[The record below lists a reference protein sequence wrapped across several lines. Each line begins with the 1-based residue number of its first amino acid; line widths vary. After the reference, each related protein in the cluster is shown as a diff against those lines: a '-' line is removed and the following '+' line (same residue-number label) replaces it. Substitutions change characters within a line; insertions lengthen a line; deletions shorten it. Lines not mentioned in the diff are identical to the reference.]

1 MEITQTLM
9 NTVFL
14 ALRIGRISQ
23 VTFNYRAVGML
34 KHDEGR
40 SADMIPRFL
49 GQAPDA
55 LYFVKWCSSSQVS
68 VSRYLSLNG

>member
-14 ALRIGRISQ
+14 ALRIGRISE

-34 KHDEGR
+34 EHDEGR
-40 SADMIPRFL
+40 SADMIPRFH
-49 GQAPDA
+49 G
-55 LYFVKWCSSSQVS
+55 W
-68 VSRYLSLNG
+68 